1 MIISAYFRKKSKI
14 TLENLANFLDNEIEM
29 VFGDEAK
36 TLCRGVSEQRVGFH
50 GRDLLIDLVVAVLVM
65 ANAEDFFQ
73 GILDHVFG

>member
-1 MIISAYFRKKSKI
+1 
-14 TLENLANFLDNEIEM
+14 M

-50 GRDLLIDLVVAVLVM
+50 GRDLLIDLVVALLVM